1 MGRLR
6 YVSTMSRRKT
16 IGDTLSVV
24 LVLVIVVFAI
34 FPIVWTFL
42 VSLKPEEDI
51 VTAVMT
57 YIPRRV
63 TIENYVAIWTRSN
76 FPTLIGNSVVT
87 TSITVTLCTVVGT
100 LASYAVSRFRFTGR
114 RELMM
119 FYLVVRM
126 FPAVMI
132 IIPLFIIMRGVGLL
146 DSRLGLALAYASFL
160 LPVFIWMMKGF
171 FEAVPPDLE
180 DAARIDGA
188 SRLGAMVRVVLPL
201 VVGGLVATA
210 VFIAIGAWN
219 EFLFALM
226 LTTSTGS
233 RTWPVGLQLMVGE
246 FQLPWGSL
254 AAGGIISILPVMIL
268 FAIVQRAM
276 VRGLTAGA
284 VKS

>member
-1 MGRLR
+1 MARLR
-6 YVSTMSRRKT
+6 SVSSMPVRKA
-16 IGDTLSVV
+16 IADAVSVV
-24 LVLVIVVFAI
+24 LVLIIVAFAV
-34 FPIVWTFL
+34 FPILWTFL

-51 VTAVMT
+51 VTATMS
-57 YIPRRV
+57 YLPRRV
-63 TIENYVAIWTRSN
+63 TFENYVAIWTRSN
-76 FPTLIGNSVVT
+76 FPTLIGNSLVT
-87 TSITVTLCTVVGT
+87 TAITVTLCTAIGT
-100 LASYAVSRFRFTGR
+100 LAAYAVSRFHFPGR
-114 RELMM
+114 RGLMM

-210 VFIAIGAWN
+210 VFIAIGSWN

>member
-1 MGRLR
+1 
-6 YVSTMSRRKT
+6 
-16 IGDTLSVV
+16 
-24 LVLVIVVFAI
+24 
-34 FPIVWTFL
+34 
-42 VSLKPEEDI
+42 
-51 VTAVMT
+51 
-57 YIPRRV
+57 
-63 TIENYVAIWTRSN
+63 
-76 FPTLIGNSVVT
+76 
-87 TSITVTLCTVVGT
+87 
-100 LASYAVSRFRFTGR
+100 
-114 RELMM
+114 MM
-119 FYLVVRM
+119 LYLVVRM

-132 IIPLFIIMRGVGLL
+132 IIPLFILMRGLGLL
-146 DSRLGLALAYASFL
+146 DSRFGLALAYTTFL

-171 FEAVPPDLE
+171 FEAVPNDLE

-188 SRLGAMVRVVLPL
+188 SRIGAMVRVVLPL

-210 VFIAIGAWN
+210 VFVAIGAWN

-254 AAGGIISILPVMIL
+254 AAGGIISIVPVMIL
-268 FAIVQRAM
+268 FALMQRAM